1 MNVCIVVDRERYSIW
16 HTWLVADLKAA
27 GHSASVVAASR
38 SSGWPVGLAKALR
51 LDRMVHSLSGAHA
64 MDSDIPGDLRPEGT
78 AGPFDVAID
87 CSGSHK
93 VLPEATRTL
102 RLLFNGVPSELGII
116 TAVLNEKPFEVALR
130 DERSRGWAA
139 VAYPAVPS
147 RRALTDVLNS
157 VLARAV
163 ELIVQCVSKPELR
176 AAVPAKLPGSADPLP
191 ESASVGGELV
201 SRVYLR
207 LGGILATK
215 VARKLSGGQS
225 ALGLRSRWALAIRPK
240 SSPGICRG
248 DWPTRAD
255 FSVVR
260 DDGQRFYADPMLIEH
275 EGRTWLFCEE
285 FPFATARGIISVAE
299 ICGDGSVSA
308 MRPVL
313 ERPYHLSYPF
323 VFRDKDEFWLIPE
336 SGSSGAVE
344 LYRATEFPYVWKFER
359 NIIDGIA
366 AYDVTALK
374 HSGHYFLLLTTAHR
388 KSTTCDNLRIFE
400 ADSLD
405 GPFVPHAMGVAMI
418 DCTQSRSAG
427 AVFQRGADVLRPVQD
442 CSQSYGGG
450 LGIARIDRLT
460 SDTYAQT
467 LIARLRPVGNAAITG
482 IHTYTES
489 PRFEAV
495 DIRGEID
502 DITHVTIAVDP
513 V

>member
-1 MNVCIVVDRERYSIW
+1 MNICIFVDPERYSIW
-16 HTWLVADLKAA
+16 HTWLVADLTAA
-27 GHSASVVAASR
+27 GHSVNFVAASR
-38 SSGWPVGLAKALR
+38 SSGWPGGLAKALR
-51 LDRMVHSLSGAHA
+51 LDQMIHRLGGAHA
-64 MDSDIPGDLRPEGT
+64 LGSAIPSDLRPEAAVG
-78 AGPFDVAID
+78 AFDIAID
-87 CSGSHK
+87 CSGSHQ
-93 VLPEATRTL
+93 VLPEAPRTL

-116 TAVLNEKPFEVALR
+116 SAALNEKQFEVALR
-130 DERSRGWAA
+130 DERTNAWAA
-139 VAYPAVPS
+139 VAYPAVAS
-147 RRALTDVLNS
+147 RRSLTDTLNS
-157 VLARAV
+157 VLARTV
-163 ELIVQCVSKPELR
+163 ELIVQCVSRPELR
-176 AAVPAKLPGSADPLP
+176 AAMRAKPPDSAEPLP
-191 ESASVGGELV
+191 ENASVGGDLV

-225 ALGLRSRWALAIRPK
+225 AIGLRNRWALAIRPK
-240 SSPGICRG
+240 SSTGICRG

-255 FSVVR
+255 FTVVR

-285 FPFATARGIISVAE
+285 FPFAIERGIISVAE
-299 ICGDGSVSA
+299 VREDGSVGQ
-308 MRPVL
+308 MQPVL
-313 ERPYHLSYPF
+313 QRSYHLSYPF
-323 VFRDKDEFWLIPE
+323 IFRENDEFWLIPE
-336 SGSSGAVE
+336 SGNSGSVE
-344 LYRATEFPYVWKFER
+344 LYRAIEFPYVWKLER
-359 NIIDGIA
+359 NIVEGVA

-374 HSGHYFLLLTTAHR
+374 HSGRFFLLLTTRHR

-405 GPFVPHAMGVAMI
+405 GPFVPHAGGLAMI

-427 AVFQRGADVLRPVQD
+427 AVLQRGADLLRPVQD

-482 IHTYTES
+482 IHTYTETT
-489 PRFEAV
+489 RFEAV
-495 DIRGEID
+495 DIRGGID
-502 DITHVTIAVDP
+502 DMSHVTIEVNP